1 MVHIRRIALDWVVD
15 VRRDAIF
22 FQLVTEGI
30 SRRLT

>member
-15 VRRDAIF
+15 VRCDAIF